1 MNLSREIKTALLVI
15 CGILLFIYGY
25 SFLKGSSLLE
35 RDKTLYAIY
44 DEVEGLVPGAKV
56 TINGLSVGKISKI
69 DFLSKSTRIILTMKV
84 REELSFSVNSKALLY
99 ETGLIGGMAVA
110 IKPVFDNGRVIASGD
125 TLKSDVKPGLTE
137 LINRQIAPLQAKIS
151 SMLSSADSLFLGVSN
166 VLNNNTQLNLK
177 NTLQNLSITTQN
189 LNEASYSLI
198 EILDDNQNNL
208 NKTFLNF
215 ADTSANL
222 KTITDSISKVNI
234 ALTVSQFNNTVK
246 GLNSI
251 VSSIDTGNGTLGK
264 LVNDESLYKSLI
276 DVSEELESLIIDL
289 KNHPKRYVNFSIFGK
304 KEKPYIPEKN
314 IN

>member
-1 MNLSREIKTALLVI
+1 LNLSREIKTALLVI

-110 IKPVFDNGRVIASGD
+110 IKPVFDKGRVIASGD

>member
-1 MNLSREIKTALLVI
+1 M
-15 CGILLFIYGY
+15 LFIYGY

-110 IKPVFDNGRVIASGD
+110 IKPVFDKGRVIASGD

-198 EILDDNQNNL
+198 QILDDNQNNL

-234 ALTVSQFNNTVK
+234 ALTVSQFNNTLK

-264 LVNDESLYKSLI
+264 LVNDQSLYKSLV
-276 DVSEELESLIIDL
+276 DVSEELESLISDL

-304 KEKPYIPEKN
+304 KEKPYMPEKKY
-314 IN
+314 

>member
-84 REELSFSVNSKALLY
+84 REELSFSLNSKALLY

-304 KEKPYIPEKN
+304 KEKPYIPEKKY
-314 IN
+314 

>member
-1 MNLSREIKTALLVI
+1 LNLSREIKTALLVI

-84 REELSFSVNSKALLY
+84 REELSFSLNSKALLY

-304 KEKPYIPEKN
+304 KEKPYIPEKKY
-314 IN
+314 

>member
-110 IKPVFDNGRVIASGD
+110 IKPVFDKGRVIASGD

-198 EILDDNQNNL
+198 QILDDNQNNL

-276 DVSEELESLIIDL
+276 DVSEELESLISDL

-304 KEKPYIPEKN
+304 KEKPYIPEKKY
-314 IN
+314 

>member
-1 MNLSREIKTALLVI
+1 M
-15 CGILLFIYGY
+15 LFIYGY

-110 IKPVFDNGRVIASGD
+110 IKPVFDKGRVIASGD

-166 VLNNNTQLNLK
+166 VLNSNTQLNLK
-177 NTLQNLSITTQN
+177 NTLENLSITTQN

-276 DVSEELESLIIDL
+276 DVSEELESLISDL

-304 KEKPYIPEKN
+304 KEKPYIPEKKY
-314 IN
+314 

>member
-110 IKPVFDNGRVIASGD
+110 IKPVFDKGRVIASGD